1 MKTSEKN
8 AGRILVADDE
18 EDVRTFL
25 AQTLERAGH
34 EVTQVADGASA
45 LRAAQE
51 EPFDVVLTDLRMPGV
66 DGMTV
71 VRTVR
76 TEQPDV
82 EVIVLTAFGDVATA
96 VEAMKL
102 GAFDYLEKPVS
113 GPVAIRELVAGALE
127 RRAKLAASAPAGSV
141 PPPPDRSLAPNRS
154 EVAASVK
161 LTFGAPAMIPVVNA
175 LGRVATSDATVL
187 LQGESGTGKEVAARL
202 LHEMSPRAQRPFIAI
217 NCAVLTEQLLESE
230 LFGHERGA
238 FTGAHA
244 QRRGRIELADGGTFF
259 LDEVAELKPVLQAKL
274 LRVLEERRFERL
286 GGSASVAVDV
296 RWVAATNR
304 DLRRMA
310 QEGTFREDLYHR
322 LAVFPIRLPPLRA
335 RREDIVPLAEGLVAR
350 LAVSGHRSAPPRLH
364 HAAKARLARE
374 DWPGNVR
381 ELRNVLERAMILADG
396 PVIRAEHLWLEAS
409 SGPVDDGDASVPF
422 GAASDPPARSHEGSL
437 ADLER
442 QAIERALAA
451 VGGNRRLAATK
462 LGIGLRTLYAK
473 LTLYNLR

>member
-1 MKTSEKN
+1 MSVSERP

-18 EDVRTFL
+18 EGVRTFL
-25 AQTLERAGH
+25 AETLERAGH
-34 EVTQVADGASA
+34 DVIQVADGA
-45 LRAAQE
+45 AAIHASRE
-51 EPFDVVLTDLRMPGV
+51 EPFDVVITDLRMPGV
-66 DGMTV
+66 DGMSV

-102 GAFDYLEKPVS
+102 GAYDYLEKPVS
-113 GPVAIRELVAGALE
+113 GPVAVRDLVAGAFE
-127 RRAKLAASAPAGSV
+127 RRSKLAPRSAGPV
-141 PPPPDRSLAPNRS
+141 PMARSHSSPPGEPGHAAP
-154 EVAASVK
+154 VK
-161 LTFGAPAMIPVVNA
+161 LTFGAPAMKTVVDA
-175 LGRVATSDATVL
+175 LVRVAKTGATVL
-187 LQGESGTGKEVAARL
+187 LQGESGTGKEIAARM
-202 LHEMSPRAQRPFIAI
+202 LHRTSPRAHKPFIAI

-230 LFGHERGA
+230 LFGHEKGA

-259 LDEVAELKPVLQAKL
+259 LDEVGELKPALQAKL

-286 GGSASVAVDV
+286 GGSVPVTVDV

-304 DLRRMA
+304 DLRTMV

-322 LAVFPIRLPPLRA
+322 LSVFPVRMPPLRE
-335 RREDIVPLAEGLVAR
+335 RREDIVPLAES
-350 LAVSGHRSAPPRLH
+350 LASQLSASAERSTPPRLDD
-364 HAAKARLARE
+364 AAKTRLRSE

-396 PVIRAEHLWLEAS
+396 PVIKAEHLWI
-409 SGPVDDGDASVPF
+409 DGRPQDASRD
-422 GAASDPPARSHEGSL
+422 ASRDTLRDTPHDTPHDGSL

-442 QAIERALAA
+442 QTIAHTL
-451 VGGNRRLAATK
+451 VSVDGNRRLAAAK
-462 LGIGLRTLYAK
+462 LGIGLRTLYEK
-473 LTLYNLR
+473 LKRYDLR